1 MATLGIDRI
10 SKSFDA
16 VQALKNVSFD
26 CNNGEFLVIVGP
38 SGAGKSTTLNCIA
51 GVEYPEAGTIYIDGK
66 DVTMDPPQDRDVAMV
81 FETYAL
87 YPQLSV
93 RNNLAF
99 PLRSPRFRRNE
110 NDIQERVEKVS
121 KMLSI
126 DMLLDRL
133 PRQLSQG
140 QRQRVSLGRAL
151 VRDPKVYL
159 FDEPISHL
167 DAKLRNAMRRE
178 LKRIRASLSQTTVY
192 VTHDY
197 LEALSLGD
205 RVVVLFNGEVLQFDQ
220 TKTVYNLP
228 AAVEV
233 GQLFGD
239 PPMMFFPGKI
249 DEQLCFVCEGDSFSI
264 NANGR
269 APLSAGAGAGMT
281 AGLTPGREVILGLR
295 PTDVRLTPPGAG
307 EVQGEIYSVQNQ
319 FDRELVT
326 LKAKDQLFDIVAPV
340 NYGVTEGDKAGV
352 GIPPEVCYFFDKATH
367 KAI

>member
-1 MATLGIDRI
+1 MATIGIDRI

-26 CNNGEFLVIVGP
+26 CKNGEFLVIVGP
-38 SGAGKSTTLNCIA
+38 SGAGKTTTLNCIA
-51 GVEYPEAGTIYIDGK
+51 GVEYPEIGTVYIDGQ
-66 DVTMDPPQDRDVAMV
+66 DVTMAPPQDRDVAMV
-81 FETYAL
+81 FENYAL

-93 RNNLAF
+93 RDNLAF
-99 PLRSPRFRRNE
+99 PLRSPRFRRSE
-110 NDIQERVEKVS
+110 NDVHERVQEVS
-121 KMLSI
+121 ELLSI

-151 VRDPKVYL
+151 VRDPKVFL

-167 DAKLRNAMRRE
+167 DAKLRNSMRRE
-178 LKRIRASLSQTTVY
+178 LKRMRASLAQTTVY

-220 TKTVYNLP
+220 TQIIYNHP

-233 GQLFGD
+233 GLLFGD

-249 DEQLCFVCEGDSFSI
+249 DEQMRFVCEDDSFSI
-264 NANGR
+264 DTQG
-269 APLSAGAGAGMT
+269 T
-281 AGLTPGREVILGLR
+281 ASGLTPGQEVILGLR
-295 PTDVRLTPPGAG
+295 PTDVKLTASGSG
-307 EVQGEIYSVQNQ
+307 QVQGEIYSVQNQ

-326 LKAKDQLFDIVAPV
+326 MKTKDQLFDIVAPV
-340 NYGVTEGDKAGV
+340 SLAVTEGDKAGIN
-352 GIPPEVCYFFDKATH
+352 IPADECYFFDKATH